1 MGDNNVWQYG
11 LIAKKDWEMASA
23 VIKCY
28 SLTLII
34 RCTLPERAKKVSL
47 DSKYVVVIEMEI
59 GLRILGLATVT
70 SLFSWMTSGNKSPA
84 FSRAFIIN
92 VTHFLF
98 LAAPPNRSQ
107 ARPLVSSL
115 TDKLMVLKISY

>member
-1 MGDNNVWQYG
+1 MLWFNFDH
-11 LIAKKDWEMASA
+11 KM
-23 VIKCY
+23 Y
-28 SLTLII
+28 SP
-34 RCTLPERAKKVSL
+34 REGKESL
-47 DSKYVVVIEMEI
+47 SKYVVVTEMEI

-107 ARPLVSSL
+107 ARPFVSSL